1 MGSTHEVLEVTNY
14 RPPAKN
20 TYRFIATALK
30 LVLKQQRKTP
40 TLQQ

>member
-1 MGSTHEVLEVTNY
+1 MDGTHEVLEATDY
-14 RPPAKN
+14 RPPAEN
-20 TYRFIATALK
+20 TYRFITTALK